1 MIYTSYFANIKNLEE
16 NDLIPIAICGGIPE
30 GYHGRWY
37 KKVAPSWSI
46 YSEYKDS
53 GDSDRYTK
61 RFLSEILAKRN
72 PQQVYQD
79 LYNLA
84 DETSNF
90 AMICYEKPGDFCHR
104 HLVAEWLTKAGISCQ
119 EWIDP
124 LKF

>member
-1 MIYTSYFANIKNLEE
+1 MIYTSYFRNIKKLES
-16 NDLIPIAICGGIPE
+16 DGIIPIAICGGIPE
-30 GYHGRWY
+30 GYKGRWY

-53 GDSDRYTK
+53 GDSKRYTE
-61 RFLSEILAKRN
+61 RFLKEILAKRN
-72 PQQVYQD
+72 VEQVFQD

-104 HLVAEWLTKAGISCQ
+104 HLVADWFRDYGIECKEYKSI
-119 EWIDP
+119 EE
-124 LKF
+124 F